1 MNKLQIFL
9 LLFIIIFFPLISYSG
24 EHIFLREEFNDLSNW
39 NPLNF
44 PKIKRH
50 TIYTIESNGE
60 ERYLKAE
67 SDASASG
74 IIYKKEFNIYESPKI
89 KWRWRVENIYKKG
102 DVKTKEGDDYPI
114 RVYVAF
120 KYNPEKATFS
130 EKLKYNAARLLYGEY
145 PPYSA
150 ISYIWSSKEYP
161 EKVFTSRYTDRA
173 KMVLLEQGSANI
185 GKWKTEEVNIID
197 DYKAAFGEAPPPVA
211 TIAIMNDSDNTGE
224 KGISYVDY
232 IEVYR

>member
-1 MNKLQIFL
+1 MMNKLQIFL
-9 LLFIIIFFPLISYSG
+9 LCIIIFSPLIRYSG
-24 EHIFLREEFNDLSNW
+24 EHIFLGEEFNDLSNW

-74 IIYKKEFNIYESPKI
+74 IIYKKEFNVYESPKI

-120 KYNPEKATFS
+120 KYDPAKATFS

-197 DYKAAFGEAPPPVA
+197 DYKAAFGENPPSVA

-232 IEVYR
+232 IEVYK

>member
-1 MNKLQIFL
+1 MNKLKIFL
-9 LLFIIIFFPLISYSG
+9 LPMIIFFPLISYAG
-24 EHIFLREEFNDLSNW
+24 DKVFLREEFNDLTNW

-74 IIYKKEFNIYESPKI
+74 IIYKKEFNVYEFPKV

-120 KYNPEKATFS
+120 KYDPAKATFS
-130 EKLKYNAARLLYGEY
+130 EKLKYNAAKLLYGEY

-161 EKVFTSRYTDRA
+161 EKVFTSIYTDRA
-173 KMVLLEQGSANI
+173 KMFLLEQGSVNV
-185 GKWKTEEVNIID
+185 GKWETEEVNIID
-197 DYKAAFGEAPPPVA
+197 DYKAAFGESPPSAA

-224 KGISYVDY
+224 KAISYVDY
-232 IEVYR
+232 IEVYK